1 MHQRTSED
9 VVVMLLEMG
18 ATLNA
23 ANQYGMTPL
32 HTSCRYGN
40 TTIAAMLLDRGADI
54 AARDKLGATPLHVAC
69 QHGCQT
75 TVYRLMMQ
83 YHADP
88 WCLKTVRLTCESR
101 ARVRNPAQCYTSRC
115 ANASPCR
122 CYRPRQIDLDTSIQH
137 EQTAFHMQTNRARLR
152 QPLEVEEFST
162 NMGDKRH

>member
-54 AARDKLGATPLHVAC
+54 AARDKGGHTPLHVAC
-69 QHGCQT
+69 
-75 TVYRLMMQ
+75 L
-83 YHADP
+83 HAVSFETAAM
-88 WCLKTVRLTCESR
+88 LL
-101 ARVRNPAQCYTSRC
+101 ARGADV
-115 ANASPCR
+115 
-122 CYRPRQIDLDTSIQH
+122 L
-137 EQTAFHMQTNRARLR
+137 EQLLCTWLVSMAAKL
-152 QPLEVEEFST
+152 LST
-162 NMGDKRH
+162 GL